1 MLNHP
6 FSSTNVNIFDEKT
19 QNSTPTNLCG
29 QNVLMSQEQHRKIFN
44 TLTTSIGGMPGFSP
58 TVHQRYQNPNSIT
71 FTFSRNNQNYQ
82 PPPNYFWQCN
92 VPTSSD
98 LNTLNQLHQR
108 NAVNLMHMQQQLNP
122 PQQWRFHIDNQTS
135 TSDLAV
141 KPNARADLKNLAG
154 MCMSKMPNW
163 LQTPICSNPKKLI
176 LKNVN
181 TAKVEGSICDGL
193 DQDNKDGKTK
203 KVNFSTDEIRKDVE
217 VQVRLCCNSCN
228 HEEMPRRPR
237 ERKKRGRKRTPS
249 STEYVNPHK
258 QSSKERDR
266 LSN

>member
-58 TVHQRYQNPNSIT
+58 TVHQSYQNPNSIT

-141 KPNARADLKNLAG
+141 KP
-154 MCMSKMPNW
+154 SKYCE
-163 LQTPICSNPKKLI
+163 ISFSGLI
-176 LKNVN
+176 RVL
-181 TAKVEGSICDGL
+181 
-193 DQDNKDGKTK
+193 
-203 KVNFSTDEIRKDVE
+203 
-217 VQVRLCCNSCN
+217 
-228 HEEMPRRPR
+228 
-237 ERKKRGRKRTPS
+237 
-249 STEYVNPHK
+249 
-258 QSSKERDR
+258 
-266 LSN
+266 